1 MKIWITNQCNNYES
15 IRWWLFELEWRKD
28 EEKLFE
34 KKKKVRS
41 INNQNLIGDKKSKN
55 SQSSTIARNRWC
67 DRFDDHHYN
76 PNGFLLFLSFSTLR
90 KKNSVEN
97 PQNSLLIH
105 SEKIFFKKERRKKN
119 RTKKNISLRCWCW
132 WSLTFFNTALKDGE
146 RTKEENGISLSL
158 SLRPLT
164 VGFIS
169 LFMIRFEDDS

>member
-105 SEKIFFKKERRKKN
+105 SEKIFFKKERRKKKSN
-119 RTKKNISLRCWCW
+119 EEEYQFEVLVLVVTNILQHSIQRWRE
-132 WSLTFFNTALKDGE
+132 NE
-146 RTKEENGISLSL
+146 RREWYLSL
-158 SLRPLT
+158 SLFVL
-164 VGFIS
+164 S
-169 LFMIRFEDDS
+169 LLDSFHYSW